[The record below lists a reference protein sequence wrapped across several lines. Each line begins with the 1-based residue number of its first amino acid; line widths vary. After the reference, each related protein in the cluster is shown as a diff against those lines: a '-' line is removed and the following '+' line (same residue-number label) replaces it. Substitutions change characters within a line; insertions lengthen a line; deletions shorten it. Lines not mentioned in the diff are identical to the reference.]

1 MIKMMQYVLPIVM
14 EIQTEI
20 IKEYGF
26 VGREGLIHF
35 EQLVREMESDEE
47 ISRFRQQIRN
57 VYLPPLTTATSP
69 DVLI

>member
-1 MIKMMQYVLPIVM
+1 MIKMMQFVLPIVM

-47 ISRFRQQIRN
+47 IARFRQQIRN

>member
-1 MIKMMQYVLPIVM
+1 M

-47 ISRFRQQIRN
+47 IARFRQQIRN